1 VRNLSHQITAA
12 RLRRLI
18 PALALALGACAS
30 GPPPQPEEAPLVFPE
45 PPEQARFVFERT
57 LRFNENVE
65 RPSTADRWR
74 RLATGAPK
82 EVRGLVK
89 PFDVEAFQGRV
100 YVTDSI
106 QRWVVM
112 FDIPGGR
119 FVEFGKE
126 EPGQLSK
133 PTGIAVTPSGEVLV
147 ADTGS
152 QRIMIYDGDGRYLRA
167 IGSREQLQRP
177 ADVAVDWQR
186 GRVYVVDTGGIE
198 SQEHR
203 LVVYDW
209 HSGEYLQSIGT
220 RGEAEGQFNLP
231 LQVTVDPDGQV
242 YVTDSGNFRVQ
253 AFNPDGSFRLAFGTL
268 GRYPGQF
275 ARPKGIATDPL
286 GNVYVVDTA
295 FGNFQIFDAQGRLL
309 LFIGKRGE
317 AGRPATYQL
326 PAGIGIDVDGR
337 VYVVDQ
343 FFRKVDVFRPAS
355 LERLQGFT
363 APPPE

>member
-1 VRNLSHQITAA
+1 MTILRAGLLAA
-12 RLRRLI
+12 
-18 PALALALGACAS
+18 ALTLLLVACAS
-30 GPPPQPEEAPLVFPE
+30 APPAEPEENVLVFPD
-45 PPEQARFVFERT
+45 PPEQARFIFERT
-57 LRFNENVE
+57 LRFNENIE
-65 RPSTADRWR
+65 QPSTADRWR

-89 PFDVEAFQGRV
+89 PFDVAAFQGRV

-133 PTGIAVTPSGEVLV
+133 PTGIAVTPAGDVLV
-147 ADTGS
+147 ADTGI
-152 QRIMIYDGDGRYLRA
+152 QRVMVYDTDGRYLRA
-167 IGSREQLQRP
+167 IGSPEQLQRP
-177 ADVAVDWQR
+177 VDVAVDWRR

-198 SQEHR
+198 SREHR
-203 LVVYDW
+203 VVVYDW
-209 HSGEYLQSIGT
+209 TSGQHLQSIGT

-231 LQVTVDPDGQV
+231 LQVAVDPDGDI

-253 AFNPDGSFRLAFGTL
+253 AFNPDGSFRLAFGSL

-275 ARPKGIATDPL
+275 ARPKGIATDPA

-295 FGNFQIFDAQGRLL
+295 FGNFQIFDPQGRLL

-343 FFRKVDVFRPAS
+343 FFRKIDVFRPAT

-363 APPPE
+363 APVPK

>member
-1 VRNLSHQITAA
+1 MRNLPHQIIAA
-12 RLRRLI
+12 HLRLLI
-18 PALALALGACAS
+18 PALALVIGACAS
-30 GPPPQPEEAPLVFPE
+30 GPPPQPEEPPLVFPD
-45 PPEQARFVFERT
+45 PPEQARFIFERT

-65 RPSTADRWR
+65 QPSTADRWR

-89 PFDVEAFQGRV
+89 PFDVAVFQGRV

-133 PTGIAVTPSGEVLV
+133 PTGIAVTPTGEVLV
-147 ADTGS
+147 ADTGA
-152 QRIMIYDGDGRYLRA
+152 QRIMIYDSGGRYLRA
-167 IGSREQLQRP
+167 IGNRDHLQRP
-177 ADVAVDWQR
+177 TDVAVDWQR

-209 HSGEYLQSIGT
+209 RSGEYLQSIGT
-220 RGEAEGQFNLP
+220 RGEADGQFNLP
-231 LQVTVDPDGQV
+231 LQVAVDSDGQI

-253 AFNPDGSFRLAFGTL
+253 AFNPDGSFRLAFGAL

-295 FGNFQIFDAQGRLL
+295 FGNFQIFDAQGSLL

-326 PAGIGIDVDGR
+326 PAGIGIDADGR

-343 FFRKVDVFRPAS
+343 FFRKIDVFRPANLAR
-355 LERLQGFT
+355 LEGFT
-363 APPPE
+363 APQPR

>member
-1 VRNLSHQITAA
+1 MTTVRAGVLIAIVAVLLS
-12 RLRRLI
+12 
-18 PALALALGACAS
+18 ACAS
-30 GPPPQPEEAPLVFPE
+30 GPPPAPEENVLVFPD

-65 RPSTADRWR
+65 QPSTADRWR

-89 PFDVEAFQGRV
+89 PFDVAAWQGRV

-112 FDIPGGR
+112 FDVPGGR

-133 PTGIAVTPSGEVLV
+133 PTGIAVTPNGEVLV
-147 ADTGS
+147 ADTGT
-152 QRIMIYDGDGRYLRA
+152 QHIMIYDADGRYQRA

-177 ADVAVDWQR
+177 TDVAVDWARQ
-186 GRVYVVDTGGIE
+186 RVYVVDTGGIE

-209 HSGEYLQSIGT
+209 NTGEFLQTIGT
-220 RGEAEGQFNLP
+220 RGEADGQFNLP
-231 LQVTVDPDGQV
+231 LQVAVDSDGRV

-253 AFNPDGSFRLAFGTL
+253 SFNADGSFRSAFGTL

-295 FGNFQIFDAQGRLL
+295 FGNFQIFDSDGRLL
-309 LFIGKRGE
+309 LFIGRRGD

-343 FFRKVDVFRPAS
+343 FFRKIDVFRPAS

-363 APPPE
+363 APLPE